1 MKKRILG
8 IITIAA
14 LLIAMIGA
22 TVNAASMTVAPSA
35 KVGDTVTVTVNI
47 GDVKNYEVTL
57 NYDKDAYEFVS
68 AKADGFVNQVN
79 KKTAG
84 RVVVVGAASDDAE
97 TAQNV
102 TLTFKALKEVNNAK
116 FEITHFLAGES
127 DAIANTT
134 VTSSVVKEEETP
146 VTPDQPTTPDQP
158 AKPADNNTTD
168 AKNEAGKSAT
178 TDAKA
183 DAKSEGTKSE
193 EAKSSSKKVLPQTGA
208 PVYAYVLGAVAVAGV
223 ATLVAVKNNK

>member
-146 VTPDQPTTPDQP
+146 VTPDQP

-223 ATLVAVKNNK
+223 ATLVVVKNNK